1 MHHGSGIT
9 SRSTVCLFLFFT
21 TDKFILLTC
30 HAFRYR
36 HAGTSGGGNASVDIF
51 DLTTRSKLPHT
62 LRSRMKYVPDF
73 IAALKEA
80 YRRQTVVAL

>member
-1 MHHGSGIT
+1 MHRGSGIIN
-9 SRSTVCLFLFFT
+9 RGIVFFLFFT
-21 TDKFILLTC
+21 ADKFLLLTR

-36 HAGTSGGGNASVDIF
+36 HAGTSGGENASVDIF

-62 LRSRMKYVPDF
+62 LRSRMKHVPDF

-80 YRRQTVVAL
+80 YRRQTAVAL